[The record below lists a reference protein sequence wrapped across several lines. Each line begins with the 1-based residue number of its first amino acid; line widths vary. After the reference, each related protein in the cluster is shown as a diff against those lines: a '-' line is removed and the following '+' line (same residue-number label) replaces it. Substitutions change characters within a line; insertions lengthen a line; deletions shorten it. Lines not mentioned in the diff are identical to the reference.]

1 MIKFFRHIRQ
11 QLLMKNKTT
20 KYFKYAIGEILLVVI
35 GILIALTINN
45 WNENRKQQNEFT
57 TILKTIKQDL
67 KRDTLVAGSIIKYY
81 QIIEKNSLKII
92 NKEVNRNNYE
102 EHPQVRSLVS
112 IYKSFP
118 IQTKG
123 FEMAKNYRN
132 TNAIKNDSIFT
143 IISQF
148 YIPFIQIID
157 DSNDFIK
164 KEVFSNI
171 ETYKEYDWYV
181 DWSIG
186 KFTPE
191 MIIYFTESEEY
202 RKQVASHNL
211 LAGKNHML
219 FVSAYKDNA
228 IKLIDILEQY
238 LKK

>member
-1 MIKFFRHIRQ
+1 MIKFFRKVRYN
-11 QLLMKNKTT
+11 LMEQNKTG
-20 KYFKYAIGEILLVVI
+20 KYFKYAIGEIVLVVI
-35 GILIALTINN
+35 GILIALQINN
-45 WNENRKQQNEFT
+45 WNESRKQQNEFNN
-57 TILKTIKQDL
+57 ILKTIKQDL
-67 KRDTLVAGSIIKYY
+67 KRDTLIAGSIIKYY

-92 NKEVNRNNYE
+92 NKEINRNNYK
-102 EHPQVRSLVS
+102 EHPQARSLVS
-112 IYKSFP
+112 VYKSFP
-118 IQTKG
+118 IQNKG
-123 FEMAKNYRN
+123 FEMAKNYSAN
-132 TNAIKNDSIFT
+132 NKIKNDSIFT
-143 IISQF
+143 TISQF

-171 ETYKEYDWYV
+171 ETYKKYDWYV

-219 FVSAYKDNA
+219 FVTAYKSNA
-228 IKLIDILEQY
+228 IKLIDIIDQH